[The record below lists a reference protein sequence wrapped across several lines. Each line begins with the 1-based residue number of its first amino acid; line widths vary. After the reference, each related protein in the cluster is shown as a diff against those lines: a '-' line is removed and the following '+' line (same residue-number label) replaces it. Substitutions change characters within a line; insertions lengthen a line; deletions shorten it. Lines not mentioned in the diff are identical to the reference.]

1 MRIDSIGFDWP
12 YPMAWLWLG
21 GAIFLALFALHAR
34 SLFLSL
40 PFHSALK
47 LFVLR
52 ILGGI
57 FFFLLISRPF
67 IDRMEQDPKSVRIL
81 SLVDLSGSMYQK
93 DEDDGMRRIE
103 QARSQMDLNSPTSWI
118 NQARTRYGAV
128 ERLGFTDGEISAIR
142 SSSWEL
148 PEKGENTSIGNALAN
163 VLRSSEQEK
172 PAALVLFSDGRNNT
186 GLSPLEVAKDFRE
199 VGIPVNVIGVGQ
211 FKESGNL
218 SVEFVE
224 APKEVIAKEELTLSA
239 EVKNGFEKEIVTSV
253 SLFSDEQELEKLPIH
268 LQPGELRTVR
278 FSSFTPEVSGL
289 FTYRVVIGYVDG
301 DSDRSDDQDSQLIKV
316 NPPAY
321 FSVLYLSN
329 QVRPLYPFLKRTLS
343 GEQFQLSSLIRLGE
357 QTFHARGDL
366 VSPLGYPTEED
377 FWMDYDV
384 VLLDSDCLTEL
395 NATLI
400 SSLKNYVQKRGG
412 GLLLFGN
419 PQTARSLLGGLMP
432 GLETESSR
440 AKDNRSL
447 IVLSD
452 PLFTERKRVDDWK
465 PFLPAGLPVELL
477 TRLNP
482 AARGVVQLRG
492 NDSDSV
498 LGIQAYG
505 AGKSAYWGSPHD
517 WRRSLVDEQQ
527 AKEFSIF
534 WTGVVQWLGAGKVER
549 VKAVQPEDDTKAGE
563 PHSLEIEALG
573 AGFQPS
579 LDAVIEANITGPE
592 DFSKTLQL
600 YPKGGELGRYV
611 GEFTPIVPGSYRAHY
626 KLCFPDGEKL
636 EHWSYM
642 QVKQSGDEAKDTRY
656 AERDLRMLASL
667 TGGEF
672 LPIMSLS
679 SDWEPKLSD
688 NLPTI
693 RTTNKLNEYWLLFI
707 GLFLV
712 VGLEWMIRRKEGL
725 K

>member
-1 MRIDSIGFDWP
+1 MDSIGFDWP

-21 GAIFLALFALHAR
+21 SAILVVLFALHAR
-34 SLFLSL
+34 SLFRSL
-40 PFHSALK
+40 PFHSAFRLC
-47 LFVLR
+47 VLR
-52 ILGGI
+52 ALGGI
-57 FFFLLISRPF
+57 LFFLLISRPF
-67 IDRMEQDPKSVRIL
+67 IDRFEQDPKSVRIL
-81 SLVDLSGSMYQK
+81 SLVDLSGSMHQK
-93 DEDDGMRRIE
+93 DEDGSGRRIE
-103 QARSQMDLNSPTSWI
+103 QVRAQMDLNSATSWI
-118 NQARTRYGAV
+118 NQARSRYGAV
-128 ERLGFTDGEISAIR
+128 ERLGFTDGDLFAVRSA
-142 SSSWEL
+142 SWEI

-172 PAALVLFSDGRNNT
+172 PAALVLFSDGRSNT
-186 GLSPLEVAKDFRE
+186 GLSALEVAKDFRE
-199 VGIPVNVIGVGQ
+199 VGIPVNVVGVGQ

-218 SVEFVE
+218 SVEFME
-224 APKEVIAKEELTLSA
+224 APREVMAKEELTLSA
-239 EVKNGFEKEIVTSV
+239 GVKNGFDQEKMTSV
-253 SLFSDEQELEKLPIH
+253 SLFADEHELEKLSVQ

-289 FTYRVVIGYVDG
+289 FTYRVVIDSVDG
-301 DSDRSDDQDSQLIKV
+301 DSDRSDDQDTQLIKV
-316 NPPAY
+316 KPPAY

-329 QVRPLYPFLKRTLS
+329 QVRPLYPFLKRTLA

-357 QTFHARGDL
+357 QTFHARGEL
-366 VSPLGYPTEED
+366 VSPVGYPTEED

-395 NATLI
+395 NATLV
-400 SSLKNYVQKRGG
+400 SSLKNFVQKRGG

-419 PQTARSLLGGLMP
+419 PQAAKSLLGGLMP
-432 GLETESSR
+432 GLETEASR

-447 IVLSD
+447 VILSD
-452 PLFTERKRVDDWK
+452 PLFTERKRMDDWK
-465 PFLPAGLPVELL
+465 PFLPAGMPVELI

-492 NDSDSV
+492 NASDSV

-534 WTGVVQWLGAGKVER
+534 WTGVVQWLGSGKVER
-549 VKAVQPEDDTKAGE
+549 IKAVQPESESKAGDLY
-563 PHSLEIEALG
+563 PLAIDALG

-592 DFSKTLQL
+592 DFAKTLQL
-600 YPKGGELGRYV
+600 YPQGGELGRYV
-611 GEFTPIVPGSYRAHY
+611 GGFTPLLPGAYRAHY
-626 KLCFPDGEKL
+626 KLSFPDGEKL
-636 EHWSYM
+636 EHWSYI

-672 LPIMSLS
+672 LPISTLS
-679 SDWEPKLSD
+679 SDWQPSLSD

-693 RTTNKLNEYWLLFI
+693 RTTNKLNQYWLLFI